1 MSCGVVVSITGEAV
15 QGHSHHMVC
24 LLEPYPTL
32 APSSRQCSLC
42 LRARAAASPWPAAS
56 SRGLLASAGPP
67 GSSSASAR
75 RLLGSLPSVAVAP
88 VLAPPARAAVT
99 GASYRSTQGLPSP
112 WEHQTGKPTDPYPAR
127 GCSLPVRSLVIA
139 VPPDLLLSW
148 GPKHTEE
155 LKGKCR

>member
-1 MSCGVVVSITGEAV
+1 
-15 QGHSHHMVC
+15 MVC
-24 LLEPYPTL
+24 LLEPLPHLSTQL
-32 APSSRQCSLC
+32 SAVFSLPLCKGRC
-42 LRARAAASPWPAAS
+42 LPWPAAS

-75 RLLGSLPSVAVAP
+75 RLLGSLPSVAAAP
-88 VLAPPARAAVT
+88 VLVPPAPAAVT
-99 GASYRSTQGLPSP
+99 GASYCSTQGLPSP

-155 LKGKCR
+155 LKGMCR